1 MSRFVG
7 RAATAAACVA
17 IVLLVVLLVILW
29 TGVRFGTISG
39 PSNHRDLLNETVTPQ
54 GRELYEESDRPPEIV
69 TGASI
74 AFDRP
79 QHRFGVKPKTSAEA
93 EDLNDKDGQQ
103 SVEGI
108 EGYGQQFKNLTA
120 AVHNVEMV
128 VPKKIHWNIYE
139 DPEESNTATR
149 HHTGHFR
156 HSTAEVWDPHPQYEF
171 KAFGKDFH
179 LLLSQDT
186 SFISPD
192 ITVTHVG
199 ENTTRRE
206 QLGHQIGC
214 FYSGTVQGDPKS
226 IVSVSL
232 CHGMSGHIR
241 TSTGSYLI
249 EPADRQTAGR
259 GLTDKPVLH
268 QIYLASATRS
278 NSNSVNLPDDRTGEN
293 DCVLIDN
300 IDDEA
305 PALLIDDTSGPK
317 IYVGEHPRRER
328 RSIYRKSHAEE
339 SREDYY
345 TDSDDFG
352 RDDVSEFVR
361 HGDQRQF
368 LGQYQRPRNRY
379 FPNER
384 RINPL
389 QKYQNYEIEDPFSSW
404 RPRRALPQEYFIE
417 IMVVA
422 DAKMAEYHGEG
433 LQNYILIL
441 MSTVSLIYKDPSIGN
456 AISIVVVKIKNTTET
471 FGTKQ
476 VNNGGIPANEM
487 LNTFCLWQKHN
498 NNPDETSPEHYDA
511 ALLLTR
517 ENLCHNTQ
525 EQRCDTLGLAQ
536 LGKMCNPR
544 SSCAIVQDNGLAA
557 AFTIAHEIGHV
568 LSMPHDDDKNCRKY
582 RGNTRIHNVMSR
594 MLDDNTFPWEWSNC
608 SRHFVTDYLD
618 SGYGN
623 CLLDEPSATTIPRTQ
638 RLPGEDYSEN
648 KQCELVFG
656 VGSKICPFMA
666 VCRRLW
672 CTAPV
677 WDPAQSCHTQHM
689 PWADGTACANGKW
702 CHRGEC
708 VSRKH
713 LKPVDGQW
721 GPWGDYGECSRT
733 CGGGIKKKYREC
745 NNPLPQNGGNYC
757 IGTRVKYRSC
767 GTKDCPSD
775 SKDFREEQCS
785 KFNNNNM
792 NIRNLARNVKW
803 HAKYNR
809 ILPNDRCKLYCE
821 VESNQYYML
830 RDKVIDG
837 TPCGLDT
844 FDICVNGRCKAAGC
858 DHILNSS
865 AELDTCG
872 VCKGD
877 NSTCQR
883 ITGSYNISRYGYTR
897 VTKIP
902 AGSSYIDIKQHGWR
916 GSNNDSNYLALKN
929 GETGENI
936 LNGKY
941 MVAHRKVIIQPGIT
955 IEYSGPES
963 VIERLNSSRP
973 IAFDLILEI
982 LSVGSLY
989 PPQISYEYTVPKN
1002 ILTSYT
1008 WVLSDWTSCNRVC
1021 QGTMRRTPECR
1032 STENKDVL
1040 PDDYCRAESKPS
1052 EENQPC
1058 NMHCTVRWIVISES
1072 ECSSHCGP
1080 GTRTVISQ
1088 CMYQF
1093 SAGTRPISEHACV
1106 HLARPASREVCI
1118 GPCDEAHWL
1127 YGQWGHCSKTCG
1139 GGIQFRTATCVDSNN
1154 YPVPESKCDSE
1165 NKVLQQICE
1174 QGACPKWTLA
1184 LDWTPCSVTCGNGT
1198 QEQPYW
1204 CQIENRVISTTYCT
1218 DPRPVSSRICDMGP
1232 CFKWHSS
1239 EWSPCSVSCGEG
1251 VLRREITCRNVNG
1264 TPSSECDT
1272 LHAPPRTRLCK
1283 HQPCPIQVISTT
1295 PITYAADSDDFNKQH
1310 ENEIDQFHP
1319 GYTWRTGSFGNC
1331 SKPCNGGSQSRMVR
1345 CSSAISGEVS
1355 NDDYCDQKQKPPTVI
1370 LCNQHACP
1378 RWNTGDWSQCASTCG
1393 PGFQHRQVRCQSDR
1407 GEILPDKEC
1416 SESEKPYHVRRCF
1429 KEACTGAKTQG
1440 LHSSNIPG
1448 SVRWR
1453 VSKFTPCSKSC
1464 GYGTKTRRVDCVAK
1478 TGTAEVTVED
1488 QKCAGLKR
1496 RPKSQRPCQQRPC
1509 ALTWQEGPWT
1519 ECSAEC
1525 GNGMQMRTVTCHR
1538 VNKYE
1543 WMDPTPVNGCRMSER
1558 PATEQTCK
1566 LRECDDEYYW
1576 VAEPWRKCSATCG
1589 RKGKQ
1594 VRRLFCK
1601 RKDGTRVKNRFCP
1614 RTLKPL
1620 RRRKCN
1626 IRRCGLLS
1634 CLEAK
1639 KKFKTT
1645 QDGEYLL
1652 IIGGKNMSI
1661 YCHNMTGDQPLEYL
1675 TLASGDHENFA
1686 EIYDKRLLDPRT
1698 CPFNGQRN
1706 DNCKCANYTGSTSG
1720 RTMFRRIRLDPRTLI
1735 VDVDDFTFSWTKGS
1749 KRVEFGKAGDCY
1761 SSAQCPQGQFSINL
1775 VGTQLGLSPTLS
1787 WVSQGSMTSRIINKI
1802 NQQKVVG
1809 KCGGYCGFCK
1819 LQTGLKLD
1827 VLPP

>member
-54 GRELYEESDRPPEIV
+54 GRELYKESDRPPEIV

-278 NSNSVNLPDDRTGEN
+278 NSNSVNLPDDRAGEN

-328 RSIYRKSHAEE
+328 RSIYRNSHAEE

-476 VNNGGIPANEM
+476 INNGGIPANEM

-608 SRHFVTDYLD
+608 SRHYVTDYLD

-689 PWADGTACANGKW
+689 PWADGTACAYGKW

-902 AGSSYIDIKQHGWR
+902 AGSSYIDIRQHGWR

-1204 CQIENRVISTTYCT
+1204 CQIENRVISATYCT

-1429 KEACTGAKTQG
+1429 KEACGGAKTQG
-1440 LHSSNIPG
+1440 SHSSNIPG

-1453 VSKFTPCSKSC
+1453 VSKFTP
-1464 GYGTKTRRVDCVAK
+1464 
-1478 TGTAEVTVED
+1478 
-1488 QKCAGLKR
+1488 
-1496 RPKSQRPCQQRPC
+1496 
-1509 ALTWQEGPWT
+1509 
-1519 ECSAEC
+1519 CSAEC

-1614 RTLKPL
+1614 RALKPL

-1639 KKFKTT
+1639 KKFKTN

-1761 SSAQCPQGQFSINL
+1761 SSVQCPQGQFSINL